1 MLKLD
6 IKKSPGPD
14 DIPNCFLKR
23 YAEWCAKYLYILF
36 ARSINE
42 ASLPED
48 WKIARIKPLHKSG
61 DKSCIK
67 NYRPISLASTSCK
80 LLEHIIHKH
89 ITGFLDQHNVFT
101 NMQHG
106 FRSGLST
113 TTQLVEIIHDF
124 ASTVNKG
131 QQTDAIFMDFS
142 KAFDRVSHVKLLHK
156 LGAVFK
162 NDKILAWIKAYL
174 TNRHQFVTVNKT
186 TSDIAA
192 VNSGVPQGSVLGP
205 LFFLLYI
212 NDIVTNLSVK
222 IRLYADDCVLYN
234 EITTEEDQ
242 LRLNRDFNKAVQW
255 CKQWQMCINFEKKQ
269 HICG

>member
-1 MLKLD
+1 
-6 IKKSPGPD
+6 
-14 DIPNCFLKR
+14 
-23 YAEWCAKYLYILF
+23 
-36 ARSINE
+36 
-42 ASLPED
+42 
-48 WKIARIKPLHKSG
+48 
-61 DKSCIK
+61 
-67 NYRPISLASTSCK
+67 
-80 LLEHIIHKH
+80 
-89 ITGFLDQHNVFT
+89 
-101 NMQHG
+101 MQHG

-255 CKQWQMCINFEKKQ
+255 CKQWQMCINFEKKKQ